1 MKAATVNEIR
11 KELQHQ
17 DADVLKDICLRL
29 IKYKKENKEL
39 VTYLLYESN
48 DENGYINAIKEEMK
62 EEFKT
67 IKAQVNA
74 YYIKKTLRKIL
85 RWVNRQVRYSG
96 IPETELEIRI
106 EFCSLMKSNRI
117 PMQPGTVLGNIY
129 MQQVKKIKSL
139 LGKLP
144 EDKQADFSMPE

>member
-17 DADVLKDICLRL
+17 DTDVLKDICLRL

-39 VTYLLYESN
+39 VTYLLYESHN
-48 DENGYINAIKEEMK
+48 EAAYIESIKEEMK

-74 YYIKKTLRKIL
+74 YFIKKTLRKIL
-85 RWVNRQVRYSG
+85 RWLNRQVRYSG
-96 IPETELEIRI
+96 NPETEIELRS
-106 EFCSLMKSNRI
+106 EFCALMKSAKI
-117 PMQPGTVLGNIY
+117 PMYAGTVLLNIHL
-129 MQQVKKIKSL
+129 QQVKKINSL
-139 LGKLP
+139 LAKLP
-144 EDKQADFSMPE
+144 EDKQGDYQVPV

>member
-1 MKAATVNEIR
+1 MKAATVNDIR

-17 DADVLKDICLRL
+17 DADILKDICLRL

-39 VTYLLYESN
+39 VTYLLYESH
-48 DENGYINAIKEEMK
+48 DEPAYIEAIKEEMK
-62 EEFKT
+62 DEFKT

-96 IPETELEIRI
+96 VPETEIEIRI
-106 EFCSLMKSNRI
+106 EFCALMKSNKI
-117 PMQPGTVLGNIY
+117 PMHTGTVLSNIY
-129 MQQVKKIKSL
+129 YQQVKKIKSL
-139 LGKLP
+139 LANMP
-144 EDKQADFSMPE
+144 EDKQGDFRIPV

>member
-17 DADVLKDICLRL
+17 DTDVLKDICLRL

-48 DENGYINAIKEEMK
+48 DEAGYVSAIREEMA

-67 IKAQVNA
+67 IKAQQNA

-96 IPETELEIRI
+96 IAETEIEIRI
-106 EFCSLMKSNRI
+106 EFCALMKSHRV
-117 PMQPGTVLGNIY
+117 PRQPGTVLGNIY
-129 MQQVKKIKSL
+129 TQQVKKINSL
-139 LGKLP
+139 VAKLP
-144 EDKQADFSMPE
+144 EDKQADFSVPE

>member
-1 MKAATVNEIR
+1 MKAASINEIR

-39 VTYLLYESN
+39 VTYLLYEAHN
-48 DENGYINAIKEEMK
+48 EGAYIEAIKEEMG

-67 IKAQVNA
+67 IKTQVNA

-96 IPETELEIRI
+96 NPETEIEIRI
-106 EFCSLMKSNRI
+106 EFCALMKSSRI
-117 PMQPGTVLGNIY
+117 PMHTGTVLSNIY
-129 MQQVKKIKSL
+129 VQQVKKVKSL
-139 LGKLP
+139 LAKLP
-144 EDKQADFSMPE
+144 EDKQGDYRVPA